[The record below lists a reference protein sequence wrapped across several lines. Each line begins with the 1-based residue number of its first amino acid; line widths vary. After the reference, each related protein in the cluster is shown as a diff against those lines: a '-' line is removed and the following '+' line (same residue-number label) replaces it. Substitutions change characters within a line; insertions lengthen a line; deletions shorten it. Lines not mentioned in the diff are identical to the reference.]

1 MNKEKRIRKNEEFQ
15 AIIAKKHSS
24 ANRCF
29 IIYYDLKKQD
39 NARVGISV
47 SKKLGKA
54 VQRNK
59 IKRQLRMMISET
71 IDFNTF
77 NYTFNRADCRLP
89 PRRSAPAAPLNR
101 YHISTDY
108 RFIKLRNT
116 RQQVLFSDAV
126 SVNCTG
132 KSKFRTQ

>member
-29 IIYYDLKKQD
+29 IIYYDLKKQE

-77 NYTFNRADCRLP
+77 NP
-89 PRRSAPAAPLNR
+89 
-101 YHISTDY
+101 
-108 RFIKLRNT
+108 
-116 RQQVLFSDAV
+116 V
-126 SVNCTG
+126 SNDSLTSMVSSSLTLT
-132 KSKFRTQ
+132 SLTAWLIMR